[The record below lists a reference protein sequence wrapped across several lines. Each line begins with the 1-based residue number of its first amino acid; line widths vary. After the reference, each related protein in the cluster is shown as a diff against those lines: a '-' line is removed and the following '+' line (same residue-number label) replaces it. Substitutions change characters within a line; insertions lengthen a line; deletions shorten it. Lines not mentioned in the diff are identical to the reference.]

1 MTFNMMGT
9 ENMIIKAEVC
19 IIRGSQS
26 LRPRTRNTNQDQ
38 DNFMFKHATKNTEL
52 NSNVLS

>member
-1 MTFNMMGT
+1 MTVSMMAT